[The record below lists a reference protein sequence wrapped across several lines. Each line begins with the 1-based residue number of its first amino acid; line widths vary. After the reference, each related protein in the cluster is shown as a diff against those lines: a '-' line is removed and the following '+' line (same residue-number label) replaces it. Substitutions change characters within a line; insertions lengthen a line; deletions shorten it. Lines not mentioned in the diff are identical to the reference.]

1 MDASATYTL
10 DKFPLYNGTF
20 PIRIGGEYMH
30 NGGADENNDGYWGGI
45 FFGKSGKKGTWELS
59 YRYKVLE
66 EDAWYEEFV
75 DSDFGAYRQVAFPAD
90 GGTRGYR
97 SGTGVQGHIVKA
109 AYSIS
114 DGFLVG
120 ATWFYTES
128 INPGKVAG
136 RETDS
141 EQHRVQLDATWKF

>member
-1 MDASATYTL
+1 ML
-10 DKFPLYNGTF
+10 DKFPLYKGTF
-20 PIRIGGEYMH
+20 PIRIGGEYM
-30 NGGADENNDGYWGGI
+30 NNTGADENNQGYWAGV

-66 EDAWYEEFV
+66 EDAWFEEFV
-75 DSDFGAYRQVAFPAD
+75 DSDFGAYRQVAFPSD
-90 GGTRGYR
+90 GTNRGYR

-109 AYSIS
+109 AYSVS

-128 INPGKVAG
+128 TNPGEVDGK
-136 RETDS
+136 ETES
-141 EQHRVQLDATWKF
+141 HQHRIQVDATWKF